1 MMCTLRRHAGG
12 RGRLVKPNIILVVF
26 DTARADAF
34 DPYGAPRG
42 TTPSVAQLASRGE
55 IHYQLYSSGCWTVPA
70 HASMF
75 SGLLPRTAGLGHS
88 GSGTPGQFR
97 VRLRTLEDRL
107 LPQVLRRNGYETKGL
122 SANPWVSS
130 ATGFDTGFDEFTFV
144 QSKRRGYGYDG
155 ELSTNLWW
163 YLQALR
169 ARIDDG
175 AEEIERTLE
184 RWVAQ
189 PRRRPFFWFVNL
201 IECHSPYLPPRP
213 HSGLAALDRVRAA
226 REARVY
232 LSLGN
237 IWRCNVAELNIP
249 EPALQRM
256 RRLYRGA
263 IRQMDGWLARV
274 LDALER
280 NRLLDETQVVVTS
293 DHGENFGEAGKLGH
307 SFSLDDRLLRLPFVT
322 AGPARLTI
330 PAPAGIGSIPR
341 WLMGVAGIDD
351 HPYQDEHPYQGVGD
365 DETGGS
371 RGDGTAGIAVA
382 QFDAPGII
390 GHPRITEA
398 MEAWKLSGPLAEHA
412 SRAMCES
419 FSCAT
424 NGALKLL
431 RFDSREELVDLA
443 ADPLEVSPL
452 PVGPAEEARFGER
465 LRALRAAL
473 DRAQREERP
482 PMSEEADGQ
491 GPVSPTETAEL
502 EAQMRRLGY
511 L

>member
-1 MMCTLRRHAGG
+1 MPHRHSGH
-12 RGRLVKPNIILVVF
+12 GRLVKPNIILVVF

-34 DPYGAPRG
+34 EPYGAPPG

-55 IHYQLYSSGCWTVPA
+55 VHHQMYSSACWTVPA

-75 SGLLPRTAGLGHS
+75 SGLLPRTAGLGHR
-88 GSGTPGQFR
+88 GSGRPGQFQA
-97 VRLRTLEDRL
+97 RLRTLEDRM
-107 LPQVLRRNGYETKGL
+107 LPQVLRRNGYDTKGL

-144 QSKRRGYGYDG
+144 KSKRRGYGYDG
-155 ELSTNLWW
+155 ELSTNVRW

-184 RWVAQ
+184 RWVAE

-213 HSGLAALDRVRAA
+213 HSELAAIDRVRAA
-226 REARVY
+226 REARAY

-237 IWRCNVAELNIP
+237 IWRCNVAAFNIP
-249 EPALQRM
+249 EPVLERM
-256 RRLYRGA
+256 RRLYGGA

-274 LDALER
+274 LDALDR

-341 WLMGVAGIDD
+341 WLMGVSGIG
-351 HPYQDEHPYQGVGD
+351 EHPYQGVGD
-365 DETGGS
+365 DEGDGS
-371 RGDGTAGIAVA
+371 GADGTAGVAVA
-382 QFDAPGII
+382 QFDAPGIV
-390 GHPRITEA
+390 GHPRISEA
-398 MEAWKLSGPLAEHA
+398 METWKLSGPLAEQA

-443 ADPLEVSPL
+443 ADPMEASPL
-452 PVGPAEEARFGER
+452 RVGPAEEARFGDR
-465 LRALRAAL
+465 LRPLRAAL

-482 PMSEEADGQ
+482 PMSDDANGQ
-491 GPVSPTETAEL
+491 GPISSTEAADL